1 MKHLLQALLSTLTD
15 LKTRPLS
22 YTGICGGVKSR
33 YLDYVPK
40 DVVITLERGDLMLEY
55 TTQKMRELFLTWP
68 PYSGD
73 YVYPVPATS
82 CNTPSEQYKETDKK
96 WEGQYGDLRKDLLEH
111 LIRGVQAELIES
123 IRTSKIGAA

>member
-33 YLDYVPK
+33 YFDYVPK
-40 DVVITLERGDLMLEY
+40 DVVITLERRDLMLEY
-55 TTQKMRELFLTWP
+55 NTQKMRELYSTWP
-68 PYSGD
+68 PYSGC

-82 CNTPSEQYKETDKK
+82 CDLPSEQYNATHNM